1 MIKRLFLGALLALSM
16 TMPAY
21 AAKDGV
27 PMSQGLHE
35 WQTSS
40 GKLILV
46 VGSYQ
51 DVTSFHRSYNFY
63 FKANG
68 DQDWNQVP
76 LIPKNGGMEFSWE
89 SASGGDVLLAD
100 AIVVPRK
107 EGTYFVVAS
116 RNSDKGYSEPG
127 AASATWYKFVE
138 SDGSNPDQP
147 AYSLQPVFTRPYGK
161 VKNGVEEILAK
172 EALLKPA
179 R

>member
-1 MIKRLFLGALLALSM
+1 
-16 TMPAY
+16 
-21 AAKDGV
+21 
-27 PMSQGLHE
+27 MSQGLHE

-51 DVTSFHRSYNFY
+51 DVTSFHRSYSFY
-63 FKANG
+63 FKTNG

-76 LIPKNGGMEFSWE
+76 LMPKNSGMEFTWE

-100 AIVVPRK
+100 GIVVSRQ

-116 RNSDKGYSEPG
+116 RNSDKGYSAAG
-127 AASATWYKFVE
+127 AANATWYQFVE
-138 SDGSNPDQP
+138 TDGSDPGQP

>member
-1 MIKRLFLGALLALSM
+1 MIKRLFLGALLAFSM
-16 TMPAY
+16 MVPAY
-21 AAKDGV
+21 AAKDAV

-51 DVTSFHRSYNFY
+51 DVTSFHRSYSFY

-76 LIPKNGGMEFSWE
+76 LMRKNSGMEFTWD

-107 EGTYFVVAS
+107 EG
-116 RNSDKGYSEPG
+116 
-127 AASATWYKFVE
+127 
-138 SDGSNPDQP
+138 
-147 AYSLQPVFTRPYGK
+147 LLPYGFG
-161 VKNGVEEILAK
+161 VKGTPSLHRGPCGWGSG
-172 EALLKPA
+172 LLEVGG
-179 R
+179 

>member
-1 MIKRLFLGALLALSM
+1 MIKRLFLGALLAFSM
-16 TMPAY
+16 MVQAY
-21 AAKDGV
+21 AAKDAV

-51 DVTSFHRSYNFY
+51 DVTSFHRSYSFY
-63 FKANG
+63 FKANN

-76 LIPKNGGMEFSWE
+76 LMPKNSGMEFSWE

-107 EGTYFVVAS
+107 EGTFFVIAS
-116 RNSDKGYSEPG
+116 RSSDKGYSEAG
-127 AASATWYKFVE
+127 SASATWYKFVE
-138 SDGSNPDQP
+138 TDGSNPEQP
-147 AYSLQPVFTRPYGK
+147 AYSLQPVFTRQYGK
-161 VKNGVEEILAK
+161 VKTGVEEILAK

>member
-1 MIKRLFLGALLALSM
+1 MIKRLCLGVLLAFSM
-16 TMPAY
+16 TMSAY
-21 AAKDGV
+21 AAKDVV

-35 WQTSS
+35 WPTGS

-46 VGSYQ
+46 VGSFQ
-51 DVTSFHRSYNFY
+51 DVTSFHRSYSFY

-76 LIPKNGGMEFSWE
+76 LMPKNGGMEFSWE

-100 AIVVPRK
+100 ATVVSRK
-107 EGTYFVVAS
+107 EGTFFVIAS
-116 RNSDKGYSEPG
+116 RNSDKGYSEAG
-127 AASATWYKFVE
+127 TASATWYKFVE
-138 SDGSNPDQP
+138 TDGSNPELP

-172 EALLKPA
+172 EALLKPT